1 MQANSDDF
9 NMMLPNSEIN
19 STSSAA
25 SSNGGVS
32 LSNIHHQYAR
42 GNSLELIDFV
52 GNLEFFHFRN

>member
-42 GNSLELIDFV
+42 GNHPELI
-52 GNLEFFHFRN
+52 GFRWEI